1 MKKFLSFTFLI
12 NCFLLLVFFSACNTT
27 KQTTSPGRP
36 SQNVQTAS
44 NKNRDEVDTANVERN
59 FIDGCK
65 YVAMGDFEKA
75 SSSFKEVLKLD
86 PDNAPTY
93 YELAKI
99 YYKTGQV
106 SDALNYSKRSVDI
119 TPENVYFELLYA
131 DILTY
136 ANYFDEAVKTYQK
149 IISIDPLNTD
159 AYYQLAFIFE
169 KQNNYAEALKVFD
182 DLISKTG
189 EDEQVLLEIQRL
201 YIMQNKPEEAIEVL
215 LKLHKMNP
223 EAPQYLYMLTE
234 AYQVTGQVAEANKI
248 FEELLLMDP
257 NNPDLQFKKADLARS
272 SGNAQEYFQILRTVF
287 SNPNGNIDKK
297 IFYLVPFIDSIDK
310 KEFTLKDSVLEW
322 TALLVD
328 AHPEDAKAFA
338 MRGDFLYYL
347 SQLKEARMNYRQ
359 SVAIRSDVFDVWVK
373 LFYIDSD
380 LKEYDSLK
388 VISSQAIEL
397 YPLQPVCYY
406 FNGIALKSLK
416 DNEGAVK
423 VLKRGLPFA
432 VSNAQLRADMYTA
445 MGDAYNDLKNY
456 EESDKAFESSLQLN
470 PDNPFALN
478 NYAYYLSL
486 RKEHLDKAET
496 LSKHS
501 IELAPDESSL
511 EDTYAWILFQNGK
524 YNDAKKWLEKALQ
537 HGGDKSGIIV
547 EHYGDVLFNLGDIE
561 KAVDAW
567 TKAKQLGGASD
578 LIDKKISEKKY
589 YE

>member
-1 MKKFLSFTFLI
+1 MKKFQSFTLLIHIFFLTVI
-12 NCFLLLVFFSACNTT
+12 FSACNTT
-27 KQTTSPGRP
+27 KQANSPGRP
-36 SQNVQTAS
+36 SQTVQTTS
-44 NKNRDEVDTANVERN
+44 SKSRNEVDTANVERF

-65 YVAMGDFEKA
+65 YVAMGDYEKA
-75 SSSFKEVLKLD
+75 NSAFKEVLKLD
-86 PDNAPTY
+86 PNNAPSF

-106 SDALNYSKRSVDI
+106 NDALNYAKRSVDI
-119 TPENVYFELLYA
+119 APENVYFELLFA

-136 ANYFDEAVKTYQK
+136 ANYYDEAVKTYQK
-149 IISIDPLNTD
+149 IISIDPQNRD

-169 KQNNYAEALKVFD
+169 KQNNYPEALKVFE
-182 DLISKTG
+182 DLISKMG
-189 EDEQVLLEIQRL
+189 EDEQVLLEMQRL
-201 YIMQNKPEEAIEVL
+201 FIMQNKPEEAIEVL

-234 AYQVTGQVAEANKI
+234 AYQVTGQVEEANKI

-272 SGNAQEYFQILRTVF
+272 SGNAQEYFRILRTVF
-287 SNPNGNIDKK
+287 SNPDGNIDKK
-297 IFYLVPFIDSIDK
+297 IFYLVPFVDSIDK
-310 KEFTLKDSVLEW
+310 KEFLLKDSVLAW
-322 TALLVD
+322 TELLTA

-347 SQLKEARMNYRQ
+347 SQLKEARINYRK

-380 LKEYDSLK
+380 LRNYDSLK
-388 VISSQAIEL
+388 VISGQAIEL

-406 FNGIALKSLK
+406 FNGIALKNLK

-432 VSNAQLRADMYTA
+432 VSNAKLRADMYTA

-470 PDNPFALN
+470 PDNPYALN

-486 RKEHLDKAET
+486 RKEHLDRAEA
-496 LSKHS
+496 LAKHAL
-501 IELAPDESSL
+501 ELAPNESSL
-511 EDTYAWILFQNGK
+511 EDTYAWVLFQNGK
-524 YNDAKKWLEKALQ
+524 YNDAKKWLEKAMQ
-537 HGGDKSGIIV
+537 HGGDKSGVIV
-547 EHYGDVLFNLGDIE
+547 EHYGDVLFNLGDVE
-561 KAVDAW
+561 EAVEAW
-567 TKAKQLGGASD
+567 TKAKQLGGTSD
-578 LIDKKISEKKY
+578 MIDKKINDKKY